1 VSRVKKNFVANL
13 AGSGWTALTGL
24 ICTPLYIKFLGMEAY
39 GLIGFYLTLN
49 GVIQI
54 LDLGLSPTMT
64 REMAR
69 YSALPEKAGE
79 ARDFVRTLE
88 IGYWAIGIMIGVII
102 YFAAPFIATHWIK
115 PGKLPIADV
124 LHAIRIM
131 GALSALQWPFSFY
144 QGGLLGL
151 QRQVL
156 LSGLAILMGTLSN
169 VGAVIILW
177 RFSSTVSA
185 FFTWQIAIWIL
196 QVALITLSL
205 WRCLPKAERRPRI
218 TPALAGH
225 IWKFAAGMSG
235 LTLSALIL
243 MQIDKVILSKLLDLK
258 TFGYYIL
265 ASSVGIG
272 ISSLIALPMFN
283 TVFPRFSA
291 LVAKKDDTGLLQM
304 YHGSTQVMAA
314 LTLPMAAM
322 LAFFAYDVMLLWTRN
337 EEVARNTAPIVRIL
351 VAGTALNGMLSI
363 PYALQLAHGWTR
375 LSLAINSVF
384 ILIMCPAIY
393 LLTTHY
399 GTLGAASAWVGLNC
413 LFVFASPPLTHRR
426 LLKGEAPAWF
436 VIDLGIPLLAALL
449 AVFLCRILLR
459 IPTDPLSALLTLAG
473 IWLIVSAVTALA
485 TPTARAWLI
494 ALRFRG

>member
-1 VSRVKKNFVANL
+1 
-13 AGSGWTALTGL
+13 
-24 ICTPLYIKFLGMEAY
+24 
-39 GLIGFYLTLN
+39 
-49 GVIQI
+49 
-54 LDLGLSPTMT
+54 
-64 REMAR
+64 
-69 YSALPEKAGE
+69 
-79 ARDFVRTLE
+79 
-88 IGYWAIGIMIGVII
+88 
-102 YFAAPFIATHWIK
+102 
-115 PGKLPIADV
+115 
-124 LHAIRIM
+124 
-131 GALSALQWPFSFY
+131 
-144 QGGLLGL
+144 
-151 QRQVL
+151 
-156 LSGLAILMGTLSN
+156 
-169 VGAVIILW
+169 
-177 RFSSTVSA
+177 
-185 FFTWQIAIWIL
+185 
-196 QVALITLSL
+196 
-205 WRCLPKAERRPRI
+205 
-218 TPALAGH
+218 
-225 IWKFAAGMSG
+225 
-235 LTLSALIL
+235 
-243 MQIDKVILSKLLDLK
+243 
-258 TFGYYIL
+258 
-265 ASSVGIG
+265 
-272 ISSLIALPMFN
+272 
-283 TVFPRFSA
+283 
-291 LVAKKDDTGLLQM
+291 M